1 MLMRAATVVQQLC
14 KSCNTCFTF
23 YWMFYFTCDR
33 SLSGWYSVGVGERT
47 IVDRRRKLMHND
59 PGGTYVVE
67 PETEQ
72 RYGNDEDD
80 DGGGIF
86 TRTLTIT
93 LAVFVTC
100 LCPIVGHVECAR
112 QNVPRQSFRRQY
124 SRLVMRVLRRFDR
137 SVFAKPAPICTAASK
152 TGCRYSPL
160 CN

>member
-1 MLMRAATVVQQLC
+1 M
-14 KSCNTCFTF
+14 
-23 YWMFYFTCDR
+23 
-33 SLSGWYSVGVGERT
+33 
-47 IVDRRRKLMHND
+47 
-59 PGGTYVVE
+59 E